1 MPCQKPAIQPTLR
14 LRVANF
20 ADKFPNIGKNSH
32 PLCTQGNRVLVANV
46 DIAMIVDANFALNK
60 VTDTFNVTVTLLKVS
75 AAPYVCNVQN

>member
-1 MPCQKPAIQPTLR
+1 M
-14 LRVANF
+14 
-20 ADKFPNIGKNSH
+20 
-32 PLCTQGNRVLVANV
+32 LVANV